1 MKKSILSLLVII
13 FAILMAHGS
22 TIGSWKAY
30 MAYHD
35 IMDVKKGGNTIYVL
49 ASNGLYTYSTVDN
62 SLFMYDKINGLN
74 DCLIE
79 KIQWC
84 QAAKVLIIVYDNYN
98 IDILY
103 SDGSIVNISE
113 YMNKSMLYKKTIYSI
128 DVYGNFAYLSTDFG
142 IIKINVEKAEISDTY
157 TLGFR
162 VDYCHIEGNKIYA
175 ESSIN
180 GAYSA
185 NINDNLLDPAS
196 WTYTKPFE
204 FRPYVID
211 QELLEKAK
219 TLNPGGPKYN
229 YFGFLKFANNQ
240 LYSCG
245 EVIGGFRNACIQILK
260 DDEWTIYQDEGIEE
274 ITGVGYKDLV
284 VLDYDPKDIK
294 HVFAGGRNGL
304 YEFYDGKFQNYFD
317 YKFTPIEIFDGKS
330 IEYQLITGV
339 KFDKEGN
346 LWILNSQAPTQS
358 IIEFTA
364 ERQWISHSKSEL
376 MILDADGF
384 KNKSIGN
391 MKRMMIDSRNL
402 LWFVNDNSWN
412 PFFYCYQFETD
423 AIKGYTSFFNQDG
436 TKLSPTNIRTI
447 VEDHNNNIWV
457 GTDIGPFYLSPKQI
471 FEEQPVYTQVKVPRN
486 DGTNY
491 ADYLLSGIDILSMAI
506 DPAGRKWFGT
516 NGNGVYL
523 ISADNMQQLDHFTT
537 SNSGLLSNIVQDIAI
552 NDKTGE
558 VFFGTDKGLCS
569 YMGNATATN
578 ADMDKDN
585 VYAYPNP
592 VKPDYTGPINIV
604 GLSLDADI
612 KITTSNGI
620 LVASGRSN
628 GGMFSWDGCDMK
640 GKRVA
645 SGIYMVQTATSDG
658 SKGTVCKIAI
668 IN

>member
-1 MKKSILSLLVII
+1 MKKYILSLL
-13 FAILMAHGS
+13 ILLAATLTAHGS
-22 TIGSWKAY
+22 GIGSWKAY

-84 QAAKVLIIVYDNYN
+84 QAAKGLIIVYDNYN

-157 TLGFR
+157 SLGFR
-162 VDYCHIEGNKIYA
+162 VDYCHIEGDKIYA

-219 TLNPGGPKYN
+219 TLSPGGPKYN

-304 YEFYDGKFQNYFD
+304 YEFYDGKFKNYFQ
-317 YKFTPIEIFDGKS
+317 YTPIERTDGKNK
-330 IEYQLITGV
+330 EYQLVTGV

-346 LWILNSQAPTQS
+346 LWILNSAAPTQS
-358 IIEFTA
+358 LIEF
-364 ERQWISHSKSEL
+364 
-376 MILDADGF
+376 
-384 KNKSIGN
+384 
-391 MKRMMIDSRNL
+391 
-402 LWFVNDNSWN
+402 
-412 PFFYCYQFETD
+412 
-423 AIKGYTSFFNQDG
+423 
-436 TKLSPTNIRTI
+436 
-447 VEDHNNNIWV
+447 
-457 GTDIGPFYLSPKQI
+457 
-471 FEEQPVYTQVKVPRN
+471 
-486 DGTNY
+486 
-491 ADYLLSGIDILSMAI
+491 
-506 DPAGRKWFGT
+506 
-516 NGNGVYL
+516 
-523 ISADNMQQLDHFTT
+523 
-537 SNSGLLSNIVQDIAI
+537 
-552 NDKTGE
+552 
-558 VFFGTDKGLCS
+558 
-569 YMGNATATN
+569 YM
-578 ADMDKDN
+578 
-585 VYAYPNP
+585 
-592 VKPDYTGPINIV
+592 
-604 GLSLDADI
+604 
-612 KITTSNGI
+612 
-620 LVASGRSN
+620 
-628 GGMFSWDGCDMK
+628 
-640 GKRVA
+640 
-645 SGIYMVQTATSDG
+645 
-658 SKGTVCKIAI
+658 
-668 IN
+668 